1 MTGLLRYVDAV
12 TFRVPD
18 LESGIAFYQGV
29 LGHQV
34 LWRDEPR
41 GQVGLGTPESA
52 TEVVLTTQFG
62 YEPNWKVDS
71 ADGAGQVFA
80 AHGGRVLA
88 GPDEIPIGR
97 VVAVEDPFG
106 NGLVLL
112 DNTAGTYQTDAQGNV
127 TGVAAKTRSIPEPR
141 MLPSPSGVPD
151 VYVIV
156 RRADQVLLLLRSGTG
171 YKDGQ
176 WGPPSGKVE
185 DAETYREAAAR
196 ELREETGISV
206 GPGELRFIHVIERL
220 PISGSRWV
228 GLFFEVD
235 AATASPVNVEADK
248 HEALAFFPVSHLPDN
263 TVDYVRYVLQAV
275 ATSRHLS
282 EWKYDEAEE

>member
-106 NGLVLL
+106 NGLMLL

-156 RRADQVLLLLRSGTG
+156 RRADQVLLLFVREPGTRTASGGRPVARSRTRKPTG
-171 YKDGQ
+171 RLLQ
-176 WGPPSGKVE
+176 ESSGK
-185 DAETYREAAAR
+185 R
-196 ELREETGISV
+196 
-206 GPGELRFIHVIERL
+206 P
-220 PISGSRWV
+220 GSRL
-228 GLFFEVD
+228 GRE
-235 AATASPVNVEADK
+235 SS
-248 HEALAFFPVSHLPDN
+248 VS
-263 TVDYVRYVLQAV
+263 
-275 ATSRHLS
+275 SM
-282 EWKYDEAEE
+282 